1 MLRAVYHCSREE
13 NEIMFY
19 PECILAS
26 LFKFCINVKFK
37 ITYLSLEFC
46 PAPYIFYVSEQV
58 YKRLKL
64 TLELVKKEMEISK
77 LQVFNLLSSTQSLLP
92 CFLVSS

>member
-1 MLRAVYHCSREE
+1 
-13 NEIMFY
+13 
-19 PECILAS
+19 
-26 LFKFCINVKFK
+26 
-37 ITYLSLEFC
+37 
-46 PAPYIFYVSEQV
+46 
-58 YKRLKL
+58 LKL